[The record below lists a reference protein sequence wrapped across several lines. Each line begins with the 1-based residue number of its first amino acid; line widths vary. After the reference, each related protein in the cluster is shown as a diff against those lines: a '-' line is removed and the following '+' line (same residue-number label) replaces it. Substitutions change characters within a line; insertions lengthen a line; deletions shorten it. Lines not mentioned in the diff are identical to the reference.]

1 MVFIHHIKF
10 VINVS
15 IRYIIVLF
23 KIIIKAFI
31 RLIRIVITFFV
42 IFSGLSLGVL
52 NMAIVIPQMIVSFG
66 VGPIDALFGGGNLP
80 GFVVGA
86 IAALISSV
94 VALTVLP

>member
-1 MVFIHHIKF
+1 
-10 VINVS
+10 
-15 IRYIIVLF
+15 
-23 KIIIKAFI
+23 
-31 RLIRIVITFFV
+31 
-42 IFSGLSLGVL
+42 
-52 NMAIVIPQMIVSFG
+52 MAIVIPQMIVSFG